1 MGSMKTVPS
10 VLFASW
16 IDAAEVVG
24 EEGAGKEA
32 KPSTVV
38 VQGTEA
44 VCCVGEWK
52 RESDWSKPRKAD

>member
-1 MGSMKTVPS
+1 MKTVS
-10 VLFASW
+10 GVLSASW
-16 IDAAEVVG
+16 IDAAEIVR

-32 KPSTVV
+32 KPSTVF

-52 RESDWSKPRKAD
+52 RENGWSKPRKTD